1 MLTFK
6 QIDALYWTASL
17 GSFSSAAEKLHTTQS
32 AITKRIKE
40 LEAYFQVEVFNRSSK
55 KVVLTPKGEEVYQL
69 AIDLINKRDSMLYK
83 LTANNMLS
91 GTLRLSLSN
100 FLIQR
105 GQIYFA
111 KCVAERVNFKLLL
124 TRIFQ

>member
-1 MLTFK
+1 M
-6 QIDALYWTASL
+6 
-17 GSFSSAAEKLHTTQS
+17 
-32 AITKRIKE
+32 
-40 LEAYFQVEVFNRSSK
+40 
-55 KVVLTPKGEEVYQL
+55 LTPKGEEVYQL